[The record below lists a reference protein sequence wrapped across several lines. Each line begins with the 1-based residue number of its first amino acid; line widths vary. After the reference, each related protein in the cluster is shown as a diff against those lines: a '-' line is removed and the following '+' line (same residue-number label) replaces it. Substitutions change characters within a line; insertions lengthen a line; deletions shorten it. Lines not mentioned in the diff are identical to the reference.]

1 MRSLTERQWQLYFE
15 LADRLQQLPPLER
28 RAALPALCVQASN
41 RDVAALLEL
50 HLELK
55 PEPDRCRSGE
65 RIRNLRLAER
75 IGSGGMGTVYRATQA
90 FSGGIER
97 EVAVKLIHPALLLQE
112 PHEARRCFEAEIG
125 TLAGLEHKGIAR
137 IYDGGVDRCAE
148 RSGETLYIAMELIRG
163 AALTDHVAAHRA
175 ELGIAGILRLFLRVC
190 DAVAYAHRC
199 GVVHRDLK
207 PANILVDQHG
217 EPRVLDFGL
226 AASGTG
232 AAAAAEPAEPAELI
246 GGTPLYMSPEQLAGA
261 PAAPAMDV
269 YALGAILHEL
279 LAGRRAHPGSD
290 SARRQLDDAARSR
303 AGCGAELARIVSSAT
318 ATQIADRPAS
328 VAEFAQALSR
338 CLDRLDT
345 RWPKLQ
351 SAWRCL
357 IGRRPAA
364 RRASCRRAHASPSCS
379 TRRAGLC

>member
-1 MRSLTERQWQLYFE
+1 M
-15 LADRLQQLPPLER
+15 
-28 RAALPALCVQASN
+28 PALCGRTAN

-50 HLELK
+50 HLGLK
-55 PEPDRCRSGE
+55 PELDRCRSGE

-75 IGSGGMGTVYRATQA
+75 IDSGGMGAVYRATQA
-90 FSGGIER
+90 FSDGIER

-112 PHEARRCFEAEIG
+112 PREAQRRFEAEIG
-125 TLAGLEHKGIAR
+125 TLAALEHKGIAR

-148 RSGETLYIAMELIRG
+148 RGDETLYIAMELVRG

-190 DAVAYAHRC
+190 DAVAYAHRR

-226 AASGTG
+226 AAGWSR
-232 AAAAAEPAEPAELI
+232 AAASAEPAELI

-261 PAAPAMDV
+261 PAMPAMDV

-279 LAGRRAHPGSD
+279 LAGRRAHGRRPLST
-290 SARRQLDDAARSR
+290 SARQPPDAAARLR
-303 AGCGAELARIVSSAT
+303 ALCGAELARIVSSAL
-318 ATQIADRPAS
+318 APQAADRPPS
-328 VAEFAQALSR
+328 VAEFAQTLSC
-338 CLDRLDT
+338 CLDAIDT
-345 RWPKLQ
+345 RWHKLQ
-351 SAWRCL
+351 LARRCL
-357 IGRRPAA
+357 IGNLRTRGLLDPGLGLVAARAQGASRRTSRQLFKYRAGTGARRPRCSA
-364 RRASCRRAHASPSCS
+364 CRCR
-379 TRRAGLC
+379 